1 MNHQIRENFSANCS
15 TIFKYSDIESIAI
28 LDMIEAPDDEIGFI
42 VMEEWSPQLI
52 NGSPC
57 CLRLFLG
64 AMQQCIDVGLNYHF
78 FKGVL

>member
-1 MNHQIRENFSANCS
+1 
-15 TIFKYSDIESIAI
+15 
-28 LDMIEAPDDEIGFI
+28 MIEAPDDEIGFI

-64 AMQQCIDVGLNYHF
+64 AMQQCIDVGLDYHF
-78 FKGVL
+78 FKGVLD